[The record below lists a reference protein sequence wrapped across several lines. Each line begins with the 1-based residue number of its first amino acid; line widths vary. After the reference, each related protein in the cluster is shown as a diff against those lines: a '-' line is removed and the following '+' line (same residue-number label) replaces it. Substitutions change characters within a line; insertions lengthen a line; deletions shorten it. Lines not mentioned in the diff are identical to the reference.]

1 MRVICDERRQAW
13 VVRTETVCAIL
24 ESGSLVAGL
33 GSGCRSGE
41 DGLGFPSCLGISRLM
56 SLPRVVI
63 DLEKLRHI
71 NCGLGRYSLHL
82 GRELLALADGRFQS
96 VFLLPSGAERYFPEG
111 GFESI
116 AVSPWNKEAVR
127 SLYRPLLQP
136 LLRAVRATP
145 RVDLWHVTSQ
155 MSKYLPLDDRVPVV
169 LTIHDLNFLHE
180 SPADGRN
187 EEIDRKL
194 ADMQRKVNR
203 AVAIVADSAYV
214 ADDVA
219 KHVDLGGRP
228 VHVVPLAVSTPPAA
242 SARRPAFVPAG
253 PFVLTIGN
261 CLPHKNFHALFG
273 LLDQVP
279 DMRLVIA
286 GKKTTP
292 YGEHL
297 EREVARLGLAER
309 VILPGEVSDGDRQ
322 WLYEHCEAF
331 LFPSLTEGF
340 GFPVLEAMQCGK
352 PVFLSRRT
360 SLPEIAGDLGF
371 YFDGYEPEKL
381 AAVYREG
388 MARYQADP
396 ALATRLQEHAAGFS
410 WAATARGYAEVYTGI
425 LGR

>member
-1 MRVICDERRQAW
+1 
-13 VVRTETVCAIL
+13 
-24 ESGSLVAGL
+24 
-33 GSGCRSGE
+33 
-41 DGLGFPSCLGISRLM
+41 M

-82 GRELLALADGRFQS
+82 GREILAAADGRFQP
-96 VFLLPSGAERYFPEG
+96 VFLLPSGAERFFPDG

-127 SLYRPLLQP
+127 RFYRPLVQP
-136 LLRAVRATP
+136 LLAASFSAP
-145 RVDLWHVTSQ
+145 QAALWHVTSQ
-155 MSKYLPLDDRVPVV
+155 MSKYLPLDARVPVV

-180 SPADGRN
+180 AAADCHSDELG
-187 EEIDRKL
+187 RKL
-194 ADMQRKVNR
+194 ADIQRKIDR
-203 AVAIVADSAYV
+203 ASAIVTVSQFV
-214 ADDVA
+214 ADDVRA
-219 KHVDLGGRP
+219 KLIVRGRP
-228 VHVVPLAVSTPPAA
+228 VHVVPNGMAAPPRASATPAA
-242 SARRPAFVPAG
+242 WAPAA
-253 PFVLTIGN
+253 PFLLTIGN

-273 LLDQVP
+273 LLEQLP
-279 DMRLVIA
+279 DIRLVIA

-297 EREVARLGLAER
+297 EREVARRGLAGR

-371 YFDGYEPEKL
+371 YFGGYEPEAL
-381 AAVYREG
+381 AAVYRDG
-388 MARYQADP
+388 MASYQADP
-396 ALATRLQEHAAGFS
+396 SFATRLKDHATGFS
-410 WAATARGYAEVYTGI
+410 WAATARGYADVYAGI
-425 LGR
+425 VGR

>member
-1 MRVICDERRQAW
+1 
-13 VVRTETVCAIL
+13 
-24 ESGSLVAGL
+24 
-33 GSGCRSGE
+33 
-41 DGLGFPSCLGISRLM
+41 M

-82 GRELLALADGRFQS
+82 GREILPVSAGRFQP
-96 VFLLPSGAERYFPEG
+96 VFLLPSGAERYFPDG

-127 SLYRPLLQP
+127 RLYRPFIQP
-136 LLRAVRATP
+136 LLTSLLP
-145 RVDLWHVTSQ
+145 DKRVDLWHVTSQ
-155 MSKYLPLDDRVPVV
+155 MSKYLPLDPRVPVV

-180 SPADGRN
+180 SPADARSD
-187 EEIDRKL
+187 EIDRKL
-194 ADMQRKVNR
+194 ADIQRKVNR
-203 AVAIVADSAYV
+203 AAAIVADSDYV

-219 KHVDLGGRP
+219 RHLELGGRP
-228 VHVVPLAVSTPPAA
+228 VHVVPLAVSTPPVA
-242 SARRPAFVPAG
+242 SASRPACVPPG
-253 PFVLTIGN
+253 PFLLSIGN

-273 LLDQVP
+273 LLDHVP
-279 DMRLVIA
+279 DVRLVIA

-297 EREVARLGLAER
+297 EREVAHRGLVGR

-340 GFPVLEAMQCGK
+340 GFPVLEAMQCGR
-352 PVFLSRRT
+352 PVFVSRRT

-371 YFDGYEPEKL
+371 YFEGYEPAAL
-381 AAVYREG
+381 AAVFREG
-388 MARYQADP
+388 LSRYQADP
-396 ALATRLQEHAAGFS
+396 TLAMRLKDHAAGFS
-410 WAATARGYAEVYTGI
+410 WAATARGYADVYAGI
-425 LGR
+425 LGPP

>member
-1 MRVICDERRQAW
+1 M
-13 VVRTETVCAIL
+13 
-24 ESGSLVAGL
+24 
-33 GSGCRSGE
+33 
-41 DGLGFPSCLGISRLM
+41 P
-56 SLPRVVI
+56 LPRVVI

-82 GRELLALADGRFQS
+82 GREIRAVAAGRFQP
-96 VFLLPSGAERYFPEG
+96 VFLLPRGADRYFPDG

-116 AVSPWNKEAVR
+116 TVSPWNKETMR
-127 SLYRPLLQP
+127 RLYRPLLAP
-136 LLRAVRATP
+136 LVSAFLPAR

-180 SPADGRN
+180 SPVDGRSD
-187 EEIDRKL
+187 EIARKL
-194 ADMQRKVNR
+194 ADIQRKVDR
-203 AVAIVADSAYV
+203 ATAVVADSAYV

-219 KHVDLGGRP
+219 RHVDLGGRP
-228 VHVVPLAVSTPPAA
+228 MHVVPLAVSTPPEAA
-242 SARRPAFVPAG
+242 TQRPAFVPPG
-253 PFVLTIGN
+253 PFLFTVGN

-273 LLDQVP
+273 LLDHLP
-279 DMRLVIA
+279 ERRLVIA

-297 EREVARLGLAER
+297 DREVARRGLAGR
-309 VILPGEVSDGDRQ
+309 VILPGEVTDGDRQ

-352 PVFLSRRT
+352 PVFVSRRT
-360 SLPEIAGDLGF
+360 SLPEIAGDVGF
-371 YFDGYEPEKL
+371 YMNGYEPGEL
-381 AAVYREG
+381 AAVYRDG

-396 ALATRLQEHAAGFS
+396 AFPQRLRDHAARFS
-410 WAATARGYAEVYTGI
+410 WAATARGYAEVYAGI
-425 LGR
+425 LAARETQRSRRG

>member
-1 MRVICDERRQAW
+1 
-13 VVRTETVCAIL
+13 
-24 ESGSLVAGL
+24 
-33 GSGCRSGE
+33 
-41 DGLGFPSCLGISRLM
+41 M

-82 GRELLALADGRFQS
+82 GQEILAVAAGRFQP
-96 VFLLPSGAERYFPEG
+96 VFLLPSGAERYFPGG
-111 GFESI
+111 GFETI
-116 AVSPWNKEAVR
+116 TVSPWNKEAVR
-127 SLYRPLLQP
+127 QFYRPF
-136 LLRAVRATP
+136 VRPVLPAP
-145 RVDLWHVTSQ
+145 RVALWHVTSQ

-180 SPADGRN
+180 SPADARSD
-187 EEIDRKL
+187 EIDRKL
-194 ADMQRKVNR
+194 ADIQRKVNR
-203 AVAIVADSAYV
+203 AAAIVASSATY

-228 VHVVPLAVSTPPAA
+228 VHVVPLAVSTPPVA
-242 SARRPAFVPAG
+242 STTRPAFVPAG
-253 PFVLTIGN
+253 PFLLSIGN

-273 LLDQVP
+273 LLEQLP
-279 DMRLVIA
+279 DARLVIA

-292 YGEHL
+292 YGEFL
-297 EREVARLGLAER
+297 EREVTQRGLTGR

-360 SLPEIAGDLGF
+360 SLPEIAGDMGY
-371 YFDGYEPEKL
+371 YFDGYEPAEL
-381 AAVYREG
+381 AVVYRDG
-388 MARYQADP
+388 LARYQADP
-396 ALATRLQEHAAGFS
+396 AFSTRLKDHAASFS
-410 WAATARGYAEVYTGI
+410 WAATARGYCDVYAG
-425 LGR
+425 LVGGF